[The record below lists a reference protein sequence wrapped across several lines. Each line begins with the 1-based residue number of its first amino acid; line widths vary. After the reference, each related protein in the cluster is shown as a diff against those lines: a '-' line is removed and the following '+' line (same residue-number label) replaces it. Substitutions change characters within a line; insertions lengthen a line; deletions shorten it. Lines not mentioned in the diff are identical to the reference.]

1 MQALSFPFSAHPKMV
16 VLSVEPMASKS
27 LFGTARSSPEP
38 PKAGAQSA
46 RLELAGPNK
55 QTVPP
60 VSILCQAA
68 VHSVSRCRV
77 HGSLRSPIGSTA
89 AFMRQKV
96 GAAMSRARSAFL
108 QPQEEWRG
116 RRRSSRQGP
125 LTAIA
130 DSGSPR
136 CLYLLGDRGAGTPLE
151 WRPVTPHVMQNDRQ
165 FPRNCDHCPFATQ
178 SFDQCASPFLEWRGS
193 RAAAQ
198 HDASS
203 LVKQGSHSWVAST
216 RDSSSPVGFTRLES
230 PRSKPE
236 ICSDGSRALEPVWIF
251 DRAYV
256 RKRNNYADARG
267 SHETLGDRIGRCPS
281 AKRAV
286 EDCDLLL
293 QGTESNQHWFDNG
306 NSTGLSWIADRAI
319 WMYLR

>member
-1 MQALSFPFSAHPKMV
+1 MPS
-16 VLSVEPMASKS
+16 
-27 LFGTARSSPEP
+27 
-38 PKAGAQSA
+38 
-46 RLELAGPNK
+46 
-55 QTVPP
+55 
-60 VSILCQAA
+60 A

-108 QPQEEWRG
+108 QPQKEWRG

-151 WRPVTPHVMQNDRQ
+151 WRPVTPHVMQDDRQ

-236 ICSDGSRALEPVWIF
+236 ICSDFA
-251 DRAYV
+251 
-256 RKRNNYADARG
+256 
-267 SHETLGDRIGRCPS
+267 S
-281 AKRAV
+281 A
-286 EDCDLLL
+286 
-293 QGTESNQHWFDNG
+293 
-306 NSTGLSWIADRAI
+306 
-319 WMYLR
+319 